1 MAALG
6 AGLEDRTPQV
16 VHLPHFVSYTTD
28 VASLLNEC
36 RFPHLLELNLGW
48 GWTFEMYQY
57 AQPFPE
63 AHPTIENL
71 TWSCTYNVVLRQGSL
86 PNLKHLSL
94 SHLSFVR
101 VLSTARG
108 PPPSPSPDSTSE
120 GTGTY
125 APPQPQPKGKLT
137 LETLGDLF
145 LFSTTSRRRCRTLM
159 GRLSGSSRSSFAT
172 ASRHAPSHI
181 SNLRHPKRTTQ
192 LSQLGHADSVGATS
206 RDGVKTRLLLLVIIY
221 NTIAVIS
228 FT

>member
-6 AGLEDRTPQV
+6 TGLEDQTPQV

-28 VASLLNEC
+28 VVSLLNEC
-36 RFPHLLELNLGW
+36 QFPHLLELNLGW

-57 AQPFPE
+57 AQLFPE

-71 TWSCTYNVVLRQGSL
+71 TWSCTYNVVLHQGSL

-101 VLSTARG
+101 VLSTACG

-125 APPQPQPKGKLT
+125 APPQPQLKGKLT

-145 LFSTTSRRRCRTLM
+145 LFSTTS
-159 GRLSGSSRSSFAT
+159 
-172 ASRHAPSHI
+172 
-181 SNLRHPKRTTQ
+181 
-192 LSQLGHADSVGATS
+192 
-206 RDGVKTRLLLLVIIY
+206 
-221 NTIAVIS
+221 
-228 FT
+228 